1 MSQPTSHALVQSHL
15 PDLKLLARG
24 KVRDVYEVD
33 DRSLLFVATD
43 RISAF
48 DVVMA
53 NGIPGKG
60 RILTQIS
67 LFWFDLLK
75 GICPNHLLTTQ
86 LDEMPAVV
94 RKYRDQLEGRSML
107 VKRLKIFPVEA
118 IVRGYLSGSGLKE
131 YKVSETVCGIRLPPG
146 LIESSKLEAP
156 LYTPSTKA
164 ELGTHDE
171 NIHPDQAAKILG
183 QVHADQLQAKSLALY
198 IAARD
203 YAATKG
209 IIIADTKFEFG
220 LEAETGAILLAD
232 EVLTPDSSRF
242 WPVAGYQAGR
252 PQNSFDKQFVRDY
265 LESIAFDKNGPG
277 ITLPDEVILRTR
289 AKYVEAFKLLTGRE
303 PVL

>member
-1 MSQPTSHALVQSHL
+1 MHALVQSHL

-33 DRSLLFVATD
+33 AGSLLFVATD

-60 RILTQIS
+60 KILTQIS

-75 GICPNHLLTTQ
+75 PICANHLLTAR
-86 LDEMPAVV
+86 LEDMPASV
-94 RKYRDQLEGRSML
+94 RRYADQLEGRCML
-107 VKRLKIFPVEA
+107 VKRLSIFQVEA

-131 YKVSETVCGIRLPPG
+131 YRASQTVCGIALPAG
-146 LIESSKLEAP
+146 LVESSQLPKP

-164 ELGTHDE
+164 ELGKHDL
-171 NIHPDQAAKILG
+171 NIHPDEAVRLIGKA
-183 QVHADQLQAKSLALY
+183 HADQVQAKAVELY
-198 IAARD
+198 TAARD
-203 YAATKG
+203 YAAGKG

-220 LEAETGAILLAD
+220 LDQATGAVVLAD
-232 EVLTPDSSRF
+232 EVLTPDSSCF
-242 WPVAGYQAGR
+242 WPAASYTAGR
-252 PQNSFDKQFVRDY
+252 AQDSFDKQFVRDY
-265 LESIAFDKNGPG
+265 LEGIRFDKNGPG
-277 ITLPDEVILRTR
+277 ITLPDEVINRTR

-303 PVL
+303 PSL